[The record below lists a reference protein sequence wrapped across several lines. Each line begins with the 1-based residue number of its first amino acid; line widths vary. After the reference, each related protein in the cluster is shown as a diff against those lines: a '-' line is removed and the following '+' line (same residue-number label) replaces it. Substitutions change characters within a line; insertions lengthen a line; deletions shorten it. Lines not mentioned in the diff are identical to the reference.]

1 MSIRDNI
8 EDIMKEIQNGDTG
21 LADTIQSKAVEAI
34 KAGEGSSEW
43 IEYME
48 IFSKDEKQLAR
59 LEPTD
64 ETQGDF
70 DMDVARTYLV
80 GNGMCG
86 AATTGSN
93 LNFGIAD
100 KLDEGLND

>member
-1 MSIRDNI
+1 MSIKNNI
-8 EDIMKEIQNGDTG
+8 EDVMKEINDGNTG
-21 LADTIQSKAVEAI
+21 LAISIQAKAVEAI
-34 KAGEGSSEW
+34 KAGEGSNEW
-43 IEYME
+43 IEYMKL
-48 IFSKDEKQLAR
+48 FSKDADQLAR

-64 ETQGDF
+64 NTKDDF

-93 LNFGIAD
+93 LNFGIGE
-100 KLDEGLND
+100 KLDEGLSS